1 MNKLLLL
8 LTLTALF
15 SCKTS
20 RQFKGGKNQVTSS
33 DIKTQAELKLSICEI
48 SKCVASLQEVGSFF
62 MVDSSYFDLSEP
74 IQSMNPDADFF
85 DDSQT
90 VFVVT
95 NTEGNDKISFKKFAT
110 VFDTLQKDDQ
120 VLIVKTFEDIVEKTH
135 RVKAMK
141 TSSGD
146 SFESLSIVNENPDTN
161 SIYEMPIVLLQLVN

>member
-1 MNKLLLL
+1 
-8 LTLTALF
+8 
-15 SCKTS
+15 
-20 RQFKGGKNQVTSS
+20 
-33 DIKTQAELKLSICEI
+33 
-48 SKCVASLQEVGSFF
+48 

-120 VLIVKTFEDIVEKTH
+120 VLIVKTFEDIEEKTH

-141 TSSGD
+141 NSSGD